1 MSEETVTFNLELN
14 VEGAIE
20 NSRQIEMILYRSLSL
35 WNQWCRI
42 LGVPDDSPMSIVI
55 DRAQQIVM
63 MARLIHTSVILLE
76 TASGPLGWIKAALGI
91 VSAGTAGIGLAQQF
105 GSTQG

>member
-20 NSRQIEMILYRSLSL
+20 SSRQFETVLYRSLGL

-42 LGVPDDSPMSIVI
+42 LGVPADSPMSVVVNK
-55 DRAQQIVM
+55 AQQIVM

-91 VSAGTAGIGLAQQF
+91 LSAGTAGISLAQQF
-105 GSTQG
+105 GSTQ